1 MLDILQTI
9 LNEHADLVSL
19 GLLVVL
25 FAAFIWERY
34 PPDVTAAAAAAV
46 FITIGYVSAD
56 DAMAVFSN
64 SAPITIAA
72 MFVLSGAL
80 VRTGLLDAL
89 ANIVISRA
97 GTRPILATAG
107 FLSATIV
114 ASAFVNNTPVVLVLI
129 PVAIRLATNL
139 GIAPTKLLI
148 PLSYAAILGGTL
160 TLIGT
165 STNLLVDGIAR
176 EVGMEPLSIFAI
188 APVGIVTAIAG
199 TLVMVFIGGR
209 LLPDR
214 AGTGASAMPEE
225 TEFLSEVHIIDGSPL
240 IGILLGQAKP
250 FQPKNVRVTGVRRGK
265 TTERTN
271 LEERELRKG
280 DAVIV
285 RASTSELLTLSEA
298 QGVRV
303 GFRGLGRPERSE
315 DLMTAEAI
323 LTPLRTKTRPRL
335 ADIAIESRLGIR
347 ILGAHRHQHIPG
359 PDLLTLRLRPSD
371 KLLLQGP
378 PDAFERLGQSGD
390 MVSIT
395 TPAGRAYRRK
405 QAPLALLALGAV
417 VILAALG
424 VMPIG
429 LLALIA
435 VAGILVMRCID
446 SDEAWGSIDASILVL
461 IFSMLIVGAG
471 LETTGAVET
480 LVGWLMPLM
489 QGLSPFMTLVVVYF
503 VASVLTETVTNNA
516 VAVIL
521 TPLVI
526 SLAAGLGLDPRPFV
540 IAVMFAASASF
551 ATPIGYQTNT
561 LVYGAGGYRFTDF
574 LRIGVPMN
582 IIVGFASIL
591 AISVFFPLQ
600 PG

>member
-1 MLDILQTI
+1 MLDFLQTI
-9 LNEHADLVSL
+9 LNVHADLVSL

-285 RASTSELLTLSEA
+285 RASTSELLTLSET
-298 QGVRV
+298 QGLRV

-582 IIVGFASIL
+582 IIVGFASLL
-591 AISVFFPLQ
+591 AISIFFPLQ